1 MDTQAIERVNKL
13 SKEDILSEIEIV
25 LVDLKADKKRNSMG
39 CLERYYNPYYL
50 IGSCFSTEMLM
61 KVSEEELR
69 NLLLLAE
76 FTSEVFY

>member
-1 MDTQAIERVNKL
+1 MDIQTIERINRL
-13 SKEDILSEIEIV
+13 SKEDILSEIEMI
-25 LVDLKADKKRNSMG
+25 LVDLKDYNIRNSKG

-50 IGSCFSTEMLM
+50 IGSCFSSEMLM

-76 FTSEVFY
+76 FASEIFY